1 MKDVLAYLEIPPTER
16 TDDEEE
22 PYLVEVP
29 ELKGLTIDEAGAM
42 LDTKGLLMKLVG
54 KEGIIKDQVPK
65 ASVQVPLQTSIIVYL
80 EDLWA
85 GEIADRVYLPD
96 LKGMTVKEVGEILS
110 YLGLIMEPV
119 GSGIVVE
126 QEPLAETEVEAGSKV
141 KVYFSSPL
149 Q

>member
-1 MKDVLAYLEIPPTER
+1 VGIAGQRSPTER

-65 ASVQVPLQTSIIVYL
+65 AGVQVPLQTSIIVYL

-96 LKGMTVKEVGEILS
+96 LKGMTIREASDTLS
-110 YLGLIMEPV
+110 SYGLKVNIKGDGFCVTQDP
-119 GSGIVVE
+119 
-126 QEPLAETEVEAGSKV
+126 PAGSKV
-141 KVYFSSPL
+141 KPGSIISLRFKPNDDE
-149 Q
+149 

>member
-1 MKDVLAYLEIPPTER
+1 
-16 TDDEEE
+16 
-22 PYLVEVP
+22 
-29 ELKGLTIDEAGAM
+29 LTVDEAGAM

-65 ASVQVPLQTSIIVYL
+65 GGAEVPLHTSIIVYL

-85 GEIADRVYLPD
+85 GETADRVYLPD

-126 QEPLAETEVEAGSKV
+126 QEPLAETELETGSKV